1 MDSCGRRNWDGR
13 DQQLCTSEYSTFA
26 RALHRPVPK
35 CDFPNLPEE
44 EEKKMITGV
53 VLINYQLI
61 VDFRVLCVMC
71 LIVLVN
77 RLYMLYMKNKEMT
90 FFASI
95 FMTLHY
101 CIYIIINPVPFWPHN
116 IFIIVL
122 YLMLLG
128 QISLF
133 KNLHF
138 YMSRD
143 FLAG

>member
-1 MDSCGRRNWDGR
+1 MDSCGRRNRDGR

-35 CDFPNLPEE
+35 CDFR
-44 EEKKMITGV
+44 EKKMITGV

-77 RLYMLYMKNKEMT
+77 RLYMLYMKNKEMAC
-90 FFASI
+90 FASI
-95 FMTLHY
+95 FMALHY
-101 CIYIIINPVPFWPHN
+101 SVYIIINPVLFWPHN

-122 YLMLLG
+122 FLMLLG

-133 KNLHF
+133 KN
-138 YMSRD
+138 
-143 FLAG
+143 

>member
-1 MDSCGRRNWDGR
+1 MDSCGRRNRDGR

-35 CDFPNLPEE
+35 CDFRNLP
-44 EEKKMITGV
+44 EEKKMIAGV

-61 VDFRVLCVMC
+61 VDFRVVCVMC

-77 RLYMLYMKNKEMT
+77 RLYMLYMKNN
-90 FFASI
+90 I

-101 CIYIIINPVPFWPHN
+101 CIYIIISPVPFWPHN

-128 QISLF
+128 QIF
-133 KNLHF
+133 ICQETF
-138 YMSRD
+138 
-143 FLAG
+143 